1 MLDLNIIK
9 NSKSK
14 ILVIGDII
22 VDEYFF
28 CESSRVSPEAP
39 VMILN
44 TLSSEKRLGGAAN
57 VYNNL
62 KSLGA
67 DAFIISVIGNDENTS
82 FLKSNL
88 EGVLLLENERVN
100 PLKRRFISKNQQIIR
115 IDTEKVLPVKLKNE
129 FLSEIL
135 KIGKN
140 FDCIILSD
148 YAKGTL
154 SDNLIREIIGFCRI
168 NGIPVLVD
176 PKGIDFSKYSGATLL
191 TPNKSE
197 AAVALGMDRIDNQ
210 NLEYAI
216 KKLKDDFNLKYGI
229 ITLSEEG
236 IAFYNGNTET
246 VPSVAEEVY
255 DVTGAGDTVIA
266 ALAIAISNNLSI
278 KDACIFANFAAS
290 VSVKKLGNTAVN
302 IKEIIGSHSSIAK
315 ILDIEVLTEALQN
328 RHKGEKI
335 IFTNGCFD
343 ILHFG
348 HVRYLE
354 KSKKLGDVLI
364 VGLNSDESVRSL
376 KGSGRPINMQHQRAA
391 VIAALSFVD
400 YVVIFEEMDPFNLIN
415 LIKPDVLVKGADYEG
430 KEVIGSELVNEVVL
444 MPFEQGYSTSSIM
457 NKISSK
463 VD

>member
-1 MLDLNIIK
+1 MFDLNILK
-9 NSKSK
+9 KSKSK

-28 CESSRVSPEAP
+28 CESSRISPEAP

-67 DAFIISVIGNDENTS
+67 DAFIVSVIGSDENTS

-88 EGVLLLENERVN
+88 EGVLLLENERIN

-115 IDTEKVLPVKLKNE
+115 IDTEKVQPVKLEKE

-154 SDNLIREIIGFCRI
+154 SDNLIREIIGFCR
-168 NGIPVLVD
+168 NKGIPVLVD
-176 PKGIDFSKYSGATLL
+176 PKGIDFSKYAGATLL

-197 AAVALGMDRIDNQ
+197 AAVALGIDRINNQ

-290 VSVKKLGNTAVN
+290 VSVKKFGNTAVN
-302 IKEIIGSHSSIAK
+302 INEIIGSHSSMSK
-315 ILDIEVLTEALQN
+315 ILDIEVLTEVLKN

-354 KSKKLGDVLI
+354 KSKRLGDILI

-376 KGSGRPINMQHQRAA
+376 KGSGRPINMQHQRA
-391 VIAALSFVD
+391 VVLAALSFVD
-400 YVVIFEEMDPFNLIN
+400 YVVIFEEIDPFNLIN

-444 MPFEQGYSTSSIM
+444 MPFEHGYSTSSIIEQ
-457 NKISSK
+457 NKLKS
-463 VD
+463 

>member
-1 MLDLNIIK
+1 MLDLYKLK
-9 NSKSK
+9 NSKSR
-14 ILVIGDII
+14 ILVIGDIV
-22 VDEYFF
+22 VDEYFY
-28 CESSRVSPEAP
+28 CESSRISPEAP

-67 DAFIISVIGNDENTS
+67 DASIVSVIGIDENTS
-82 FLKSNL
+82 FLTSNL
-88 EGVLLLENERVN
+88 EGTLLLESERIN

-115 IDTEKVLPVKLKNE
+115 IDTEKVQSIKLE
-129 FLSEIL
+129 TELLSEIF

-148 YAKGTL
+148 YAKGVF
-154 SDNLIREIIGFCRI
+154 SENLIREVIEFCRI
-168 NGIPVLVD
+168 NSIPVLVD

-191 TPNKSE
+191 TPNKLE
-197 AAVALGMDRIDNQ
+197 AAIALGIDCINNH

-216 KKLKDDFNLKYGI
+216 RKLKKEFDLKFGI
-229 ITLSEEG
+229 ITLSEDG
-236 IAFYNGNTET
+236 IALLDKNMEI
-246 VPSVAEEVY
+246 VPSIAEEVY

-266 ALAIAISNNLSI
+266 ALAIGISNNLDI

-290 VSVKKLGNTAVN
+290 VSVKKFGNATV
-302 IKEIIGSHSSIAK
+302 KFEEIIHLNSTMSK
-315 ILDIEVLTEALQN
+315 IVDIEILTGVIQN
-328 RHKGEKI
+328 KHKGQKI

-348 HVRYLE
+348 HIRYLE

-364 VGLNSDESVRSL
+364 VGLNSDESVKSL
-376 KGSGRPINMQHQRAA
+376 KGNNRPINKQNER
-391 VIAALSFVD
+391 VTVLAALSFID
-400 YVVIFEEMDPFNLIN
+400 YIVIFEDLDPYN
-415 LIKPDVLVKGADYEG
+415 LIKQIKPDILVKGADYEG

-444 MPFEQGYSTSSIM
+444 MPFEQGYSTSSII
-457 NKISSK
+457 NKISSNII
-463 VD
+463 

>member
-1 MLDLNIIK
+1 MLDLYKLK
-9 NSKSK
+9 NSKSR
-14 ILVIGDII
+14 ILVIGDIV
-22 VDEYFF
+22 VDEYFY
-28 CESSRVSPEAP
+28 CESSRISPEAP

-67 DAFIISVIGNDENTS
+67 DAFIVSVIGIDENTS
-82 FLKSNL
+82 FLTSNL
-88 EGVLLLENERVN
+88 EGTLLLESERIN

-115 IDTEKVLPVKLKNE
+115 IDTEKVQSIKLE
-129 FLSEIL
+129 TELLSEIF

-148 YAKGTL
+148 YAKGVF
-154 SDNLIREIIGFCRI
+154 SENLIREVIEFCRI
-168 NGIPVLVD
+168 NSIPVLVD

-191 TPNKSE
+191 TPNKLE
-197 AAVALGMDRIDNQ
+197 AAIALGIDCINNH

-216 KKLKDDFNLKYGI
+216 RKLKKEFDLKFGI
-229 ITLSEEG
+229 ITLSEDG
-236 IAFYNGNTET
+236 IALLDKNMEI
-246 VPSVAEEVY
+246 VPSIAEEVY

-266 ALAIAISNNLSI
+266 ALAIGISNNLDI

-290 VSVKKLGNTAVN
+290 VSVKKFGNATV
-302 IKEIIGSHSSIAK
+302 KFEEIIHLNSTMSK
-315 ILDIEVLTEALQN
+315 IVDIEILTGVLQN
-328 RHKGEKI
+328 KHKDQKI

-348 HVRYLE
+348 HIRYLE

-364 VGLNSDESVRSL
+364 VGLNSDESVKSL
-376 KGSGRPINMQHQRAA
+376 KGNNRPINKQNER
-391 VIAALSFVD
+391 VTVLAALSFID
-400 YVVIFEEMDPFNLIN
+400 YIVIFEDLDPYN
-415 LIKPDVLVKGADYEG
+415 LIKQIKPDILVKGADYEG

-444 MPFEQGYSTSSIM
+444 MPFEQGYSTSSII
-457 NKISSK
+457 NKISSNII
-463 VD
+463 